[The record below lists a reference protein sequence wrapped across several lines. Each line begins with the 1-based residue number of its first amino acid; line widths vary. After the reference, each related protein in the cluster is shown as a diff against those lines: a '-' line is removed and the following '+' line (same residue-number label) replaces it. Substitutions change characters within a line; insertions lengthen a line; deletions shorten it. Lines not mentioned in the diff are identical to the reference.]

1 MIRWILFLTFV
12 CFSSAS
18 YATCTSS
25 SGSIQFASPIYVDL
39 SDKLNTT
46 NTTWT
51 ATYSTQYAGPFN
63 CSTGNSKFGYTKTL
77 SNGSNETILGFENN
91 KYKVLAE
98 ITAAPTEKTL
108 SKSGDHNGA
117 ELNTSF
123 TLRFTLVGSGDAIS
137 IQGNTAQLGDVLF
150 VTDLS
155 GMSFLEILAW
165 PLNQL
170 RKLLIWLTNGFHWP
184 YDSKDMFGQPM
195 TITYAPKATTCAFNN
210 AGLTV
215 KLPTMGLQQV
225 ARGQNQPG
233 LTPFTL
239 NFSCSGISTSGN
251 ADRAIEMFLSS
262 NNLLPGDNTVLID
275 NKSSATQGIGLR
287 LIKRDASQSPVVISS
302 STTVRG
308 SATMLF
314 SVQAGGTLKDNFA
327 IPMAAYYYAWN
338 PLNATQGR
346 LNTSAMLNIIYP

>member
-1 MIRWILFLTFV
+1 MIRWILFFTFV

-18 YATCTSS
+18 YAGCA
-25 SGSIQFASPIYVDL
+25 SGTMQFAPPIYVDL
-39 SDKLNTT
+39 SDKLNAT

-51 ATYSTQYAGPFN
+51 ATYTTQYRGNFY
-63 CSTGNSKFGYTKTL
+63 CSDNTSKFGYTKTL
-77 SNGSNETILGFENN
+77 SSARATILGFNNN
-91 KYKVLAE
+91 KFKVQAE
-98 ITAAPTEKTL
+98 ITNTPADKIL
-108 SKSGDHNGA
+108 SKSGAHDAA

-123 TLRFTLVGSGDAIS
+123 TVRFNLVSETGQAISGD
-137 IQGNTAQLGDVLF
+137 TVQLSDVLF
-150 VTDLS
+150 VSDISNLSIWDLP
-155 GMSFLEILAW
+155 GWLI
-165 PLNQL
+165 NQ
-170 RKLLIWLTNGFHWP
+170 IVNIVTWLTNGFRWP
-184 YDSKDMFGQPM
+184 YDNKRDMFGQPM

-210 AGLTV
+210 PGLTV

-338 PLNATQGR
+338 PLNATQGS